1 MPALRRGL
9 FFGRKTMSADIELK
23 TRLEPAEYI
32 AAQQVAEAELRS
44 LSNLARHALR
54 EYLRQRVG
62 LIQRDVRA
70 NLGQG
75 WDE

>member
-1 MPALRRGL
+1 MKAV
-9 FFGRKTMSADIELK
+9 SDIEMK
-23 TRLEPAEYI
+23 TRVTAEEYV

-44 LSNLARHALR
+44 LSNLQRHALR

-62 LIQRDVRA
+62 LIQKDVRA
-70 NLGQG
+70 ALGTG